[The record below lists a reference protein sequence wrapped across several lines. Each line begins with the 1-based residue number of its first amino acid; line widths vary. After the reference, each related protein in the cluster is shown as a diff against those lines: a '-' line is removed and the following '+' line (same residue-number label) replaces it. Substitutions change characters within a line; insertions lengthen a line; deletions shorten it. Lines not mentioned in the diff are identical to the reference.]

1 MDSLKKAGLLLTK
14 MLPNLHLK
22 QNTVVKFLMVL
33 SL

>member
-22 QNTVVKFLMVL
+22 KKQKKKQIQL
-33 SL
+33 